1 MLTWAS
7 QMLII
12 LLVKILPL
20 VVFKYKVVGLV
31 SIHIEIEK
39 FYVINLSFYYFIS
52 KNISINTG
60 GK

>member
-1 MLTWAS
+1 
-7 QMLII
+7 MLII